1 MTAPLK
7 TLLIGFGGIA
17 HGLAADARMA
27 TWFPIATH
35 VQAINENPNFQL
47 AGIVDPDPAAR
58 AIAASDW
65 GAEAFED
72 ISAAA
77 TLDPDIIVFA
87 SPPGERAAALAA
99 FSSLKGVIVE
109 KPLGG
114 DDGRQLIE
122 SCDTGN
128 IPVQVNYWRRGDATL
143 QALAAGDLETR
154 IGALQAGHALYGN
167 GLANNGSHL
176 VDMIRMLAGEPV
188 WVQALGDAAPA
199 QQTPIANDIHVA
211 FALGLGNGAC
221 ITAHPVDFTHFREV
235 SLDLWGTRGR
245 LSFMQET
252 LDIRHFDR
260 VPNRGLDNEFEIAS
274 DAGTL
279 LPSTVASALP
289 NLYENIF
296 AAIHA
301 KANLL
306 SSGASAL
313 RTETI
318 IERIQLSAR
327 QRGER
332 LDTSAG
338 VS

>member
-27 TWFPIATH
+27 KWFPTATH
-35 VQAINENPNFQL
+35 VQAINESPHFQL
-47 AGIVDPDPAAR
+47 SGVIDPDPAAR

-65 GAEAFED
+65 STEAFEN
-72 ISAAA
+72 IQAAA
-77 TLDPDIIVFA
+77 ALDPDVVVFA
-87 SPPGERAAALAA
+87 TPPGERASALAT
-99 FSSLKGVIVE
+99 FPSLKGVIVE

-114 DDGRQLIE
+114 EDGQRLIKT
-122 SCDTGN
+122 CHTRD

-143 QALAAGDLETR
+143 QALAAGDLEVR
-154 IGALQAGHALYGN
+154 IGTIQAGHALYGN

-176 VDMIRMLAGEPV
+176 VDMIRMLTGEPV
-188 WVQALGDAAPA
+188 WVQALGNAEPVD
-199 QQTPIANDIHVA
+199 QTPIANDIHVA
-211 FALGLGNGAC
+211 FALGLGNGTC
-221 ITAHPVDFTHFREV
+221 LTAHPVEFTHYREV
-235 SLDLWGTRGR
+235 SLDLWGTQGR

-252 LDIRHFDR
+252 LDIRHFKR
-260 VPNRGLDNEFEIAS
+260 APNRGLDDAFEIAS

-289 NLYENIF
+289 NLYENLS
-296 AAIHA
+296 AAIHG
-301 KANLL
+301 KASSL
-306 SSGASAL
+306 STGASAL

-318 IERIQLSAR
+318 IEHIQLSAN

-332 LDTSAG
+332 LNIPAD